1 MAWWSFRCCA
11 ANQLSQTG
19 RKTPRNVNLHGAAES
34 SFGLQGLNMIMKGGG
49 ERQKASR
56 ELEDCWDLNLG
67 YFLFKSAGR
76 FS

>member
-1 MAWWSFRCCA
+1 M
-11 ANQLSQTG
+11 QQITLSPTG
-19 RKTPRNVNLHGAAES
+19 GKTPRNVDLHGAGES
-34 SFGLQGLNMIMKGGG
+34 SSGLQGLNMIVKGGG

-56 ELEDCWDLNLG
+56 ESEGCWDLNLG